1 MADYSTVSQRTSI
14 ANKSIASLIRY
25 FVLIPLLLPQG
36 LGSIIPGYKTVTTL
50 WAILALYFVLLDI
63 TFRVC
68 HGELSLNIP
77 AGIIIYFLMAISVT
91 ALSSKGVA
99 SGLQELLFFPAI
111 SVYLLSLSEDE
122 LREYAV
128 ACARVLTVLFL
139 LQLLVPSSLFA
150 GRLHMTMLGHVQVF
164 SQYGLLSITLA
175 CFLYLKKWVTPS
187 FAFLFLALSIACM
200 VTVDADSAHYAL
212 FVFVVV
218 LFLLKICP
226 ILLKL
231 DLRIVVIFFIAF
243 SMLVVI
249 LTIHRQSP
257 LMGTD
262 LDWTF
267 SGRLFVWES
276 ADALFRHSPLFG
288 YGVENSVITTF
299 WSAGMSYA
307 HNQVMQCLIDGGIA
321 LLLAMVWMLC
331 SIAGQVNMILDASF
345 RKVAISALCAL
356 LFVMVFDSFTPYSYV
371 FIMLA
376 FITRE
381 GMLSRKGRK

>member
-1 MADYSTVSQRTSI
+1 MVSHSTVPRRTSI
-14 ANKSIASLIRY
+14 ANKSIACLIRY

-36 LGSIIPGYKTVTTL
+36 LDSIFPGYKIVTTL
-50 WAILALYFVLLDI
+50 WAMLALYFVLLDT
-63 TFRVC
+63 TFRLC

-77 AGIIIYFLMAISVT
+77 PGIVLYYFMAISVT
-91 ALSSKGVA
+91 VLSSKGVA
-99 SGLQELLFFPAI
+99 SGLQELFFFPAI

-128 ACARVLTVLFL
+128 ACARVLMVLFL

-150 GRLHMTMLGHVQVF
+150 GLFHMTMLGHVQVF

-187 FAFLFLALSIACM
+187 FAFLLLGLSVVCM
-200 VTVDADSAHYAL
+200 VTADADSAHYAL
-212 FVFVVV
+212 IVFAAV
-218 LFLLKICP
+218 LLLLKICP

-231 DLRIVVIFFIAF
+231 DFRIVVILFIAF
-243 SMLVVI
+243 SMLVVM
-249 LTIHRQSP
+249 LTIRRQSP
-257 LMGTD
+257 LIGTEV
-262 LDWTF
+262 DWTF

-276 ADALFRHSPLFG
+276 ADALFRQSPLFG

-299 WSAGMSYA
+299 WSASMSYA
-307 HNQVMQCLIDGGIA
+307 HNQVMQCLIDGGIV

-331 SIAGQVNMILDASF
+331 SIAGQVNMILDVGF

-381 GMLSRKGRK
+381 GMLSRKG